1 MLSKSPAR
9 ATALALA
16 LVVAGCARVLPWR
29 DTPPAGAEVNF
40 AFTLDRNLIEMQTV
54 TLDGRTGRFVLGTA
68 TPRTVIDDDFPLE
81 GTRGH
86 TLQLRDKNTVRLS
99 PLRADLAGA
108 ADAIL
113 GADVWRNHA
122 ISINY
127 HNGLVTYQR
136 AGIHPGLMQLFSY
149 DYAPTIYITVDGRR
163 IAAIVDTA
171 SPDTLTL
178 PGTRDPRGTAHVFV
192 AVTDFGPIDVGY
204 ADIPTPR
211 IGNRLLSRFLITVD
225 YGKRVVGLYRDTRI
239 PLRAEPQAPVVPD
252 ATAR

>member
-16 LVVAGCARVLPWR
+16 LVAAGCARVLPWR

-40 AFTLDRNLIEMQTV
+40 AFMLDRNLIEMQTV

-68 TPRTVIDDDFPLE
+68 TPRTVVDDDFPL
-81 GTRGH
+81 TRARDL
-86 TLQLRDKNTVRLS
+86 TLQLRDKNSVRLA

-127 HNGLVTYQR
+127 HNGLVTFQR

-149 DYAPTIYITVDGRR
+149 AEAPMIYVTVDGRR

-178 PGTRDPRGTAHVFV
+178 PGTRGTRGTAQVV
-192 AVTDFGPIDVGY
+192 LAGTDFGSIDVGY
-204 ADIPTPR
+204 ADIPTAR
-211 IGNRLLSRFLITVD
+211 IGNRILSRFLITID
-225 YGKRVVGLYRDTRI
+225 YGKRVIGLYRDTRI
-239 PLRAEPQAPVVPD
+239 PLRAEPQAPVVPQ
-252 ATAR
+252 APAP